1 MKLKLLFIPA
11 LLWAYTTVAAEL
23 TVEWHKPDQ
32 YTDVKTAYVDR
43 DNDSLHIIF
52 GRIEQHLQSLADMHF
67 TQGQVLHIR
76 VTDYD
81 MAGALVPQAAPNG
94 REPLVRQKLM
104 NDFPKMVLSY
114 TLTGADGK
122 VLKEGT
128 DVTVEGRA
136 LRTEGRSLFP
146 RISRRDEE
154 TIGAEL
160 TMLNRWFKET
170 FLD

>member
-1 MKLKLLFIPA
+1 MKLKLLLIPV
-11 LLWAYTTVAAEL
+11 LFWAHATVAAEL

-32 YTDVKTAYVDR
+32 YTDVQTTYVDR
-43 DNDSLHIIF
+43 DSDSLHILF

-81 MAGALVPQAAPNG
+81 MAGALVPQPATNG
-94 REPLVRQKLM
+94 QEPFMRQKLM

-114 TLTGADGK
+114 TLTAADGK
-122 VLKEGT
+122 LLKEAA

-136 LRTEGRSLFP
+136 IRTEGLSLFP
-146 RISRRDEE
+146 RISRRDQELV
-154 TIGAEL
+154 GAEL